1 MIRVN
6 MAVSLDGKIAPAGRG
21 KLRLGGRADL
31 RRMESLR
38 AWADVIVV
46 GAGTIRAEDPPFT
59 LGDEELRH
67 RRIAEGRPEHPMV
80 VVLSTETDLGPVRVF
95 SGPGRAVLATTDS
108 AGEGSDDL
116 PARVEIWRFGSERV
130 ELDPLLERISAEG
143 CDRLLVEGGGSI
155 ASLFFEHDVVDEIWL
170 TQTPWLIGG
179 DDAPGIADADRLFDP
194 PPRYTLVAVETA
206 AADQEGTGRE
216 ETFLIYRKG
225 TRLESDR

>member
-1 MIRVN
+1 MMIRVN
-6 MAVSLDGKIAPAGRG
+6 MAVSLDGKIAPAERG

-59 LGDEELRH
+59 LGDEELR
-67 RRIAEGRPEHPMV
+67 RQRLDEGRSEHPLV
-80 VVLSTETDLGPVRVF
+80 IVISTEIDLGPVRVF
-95 SGPGRAVLATTDS
+95 NGPGRAILATTDR
-108 AGEGSDDL
+108 AAEGNPDL
-116 PARVEIWRFGSERV
+116 PSGVEVWRLGSERV
-130 ELDPLLERISAEG
+130 ELDRLLERIASEG
-143 CDRLLVEGGGSI
+143 FERLLVEGGGGI
-155 ASLFFEHDVVDEIWL
+155 ASLFFEQDRVDEIWL

-194 PPRYTLVAVETA
+194 FPRYHLVAVETVA
-206 AADQEGTGRE
+206 GDPE

-225 TRLESDR
+225 TQLESDR